1 VIGQTFRVRALL
13 FDLDGTLVD
22 SDPMHERTWAALL
35 KSYGIAVDAAL
46 YRTRFSG
53 RLNPEIVAE
62 FLPQLDRAANLALCE
77 EKESLFRRLT
87 PRLEPLPGVTDVIAR
102 ARRQGVKTAV
112 VTNAP
117 RVNVDHMLGALDL
130 AHGWDTQVVADE
142 IGIGK
147 PDPGP
152 YREALRRFGLAPEE
166 AIAFEDSASGVRAAS
181 GAGIHTVGLLTSHSE
196 TELRAAGART
206 IARDFTDPAL
216 AELARASR

>member
-1 VIGQTFRVRALL
+1 MTTDLPARPRALL

-22 SDPMHERTWAALL
+22 SDPIHERGWVELL
-35 KSYGIAVDAAL
+35 KPYGITVDPVL

-62 FLPQLDRAANLALCE
+62 FLPHLDREANLALCE
-77 EKESLFRRLT
+77 TKEALFRSLT
-87 PRLEPLPGVTDVIAR
+87 PRLDPLPGVVALIER
-102 ARRQGVKTAV
+102 ARRNGVKIAV

-117 RVNVDHMLGALDL
+117 RVNVDHMLAALGL
-130 AHGWDTQVVADE
+130 ADIWDEQVVADE

-152 YREALRRFGLAPEE
+152 YREALRRFAVAPGD
-166 AIAFEDSASGVRAAS
+166 ALAFEDSASGVRSAS

-196 TELRAAGART
+196 TVLRDAGART
-206 IARDFTDPAL
+206 IARDFTDQRL
-216 AELARASR
+216 ATIAT